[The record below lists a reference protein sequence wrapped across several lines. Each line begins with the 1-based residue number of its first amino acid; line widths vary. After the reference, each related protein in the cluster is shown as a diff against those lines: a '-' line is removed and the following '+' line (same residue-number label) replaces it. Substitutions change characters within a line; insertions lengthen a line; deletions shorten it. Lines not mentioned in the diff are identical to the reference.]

1 MTVSYS
7 GPDRRRFARLQYALQ
22 VKYRVKTLGGQFQ
35 AVEVADI
42 SVEGMKLFFTGHLK
56 ENDPVELEVTLA
68 GSTMPFKL
76 TASLKWISELPVL
89 GKYPG
94 GVQFTGLT
102 PDQTARLERFIAK
115 HLPPE

>member
-22 VKYRVKTLGGQFQ
+22 IKYRVRTLGGQLQ
-35 AVEVADI
+35 AAEVADI
-42 SVEGMKLFFTGHLK
+42 SVSGIKVFFTGILK

-76 TASLKWISELPVL
+76 TGIIKWISAVPVL

-94 GVQFTGLT
+94 GIEFLNVS
-102 PDQTARLERFIAK
+102 DDVKARLEKFIAK